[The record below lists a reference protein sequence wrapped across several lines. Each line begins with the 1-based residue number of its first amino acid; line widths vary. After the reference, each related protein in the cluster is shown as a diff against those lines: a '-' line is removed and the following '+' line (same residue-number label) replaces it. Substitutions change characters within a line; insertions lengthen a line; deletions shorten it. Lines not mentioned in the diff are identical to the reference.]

1 MRTRAA
7 LSRYVFLPV
16 SCLLMVYRRSKS
28 ISLYH
33 LPASWLRPDVS
44 NPTADHR
51 LVVVSSPGQ
60 MFRIQ
65 QPITGSLL
73 YRLQRRLRIR
83 TSQPPSDITDFA
95 ASRHLS
101 SPDSKV
107 RTHNST
113 RRVTKSFGEGLDQQQ
128 DAAHCRWHRVGIP
141 GQPNFGDCS
150 KGLLGHYSGSWSSA
164 TELKL
169 FGSPTTGGAFLNIA
183 SHRQVPRAKKTIVPP
198 VFCSSLAGVTVGR
211 STFFQRRGCVLWP

>member
-16 SCLLMVYRRSKS
+16 SCLLTVYKRSKS

-33 LPASWLRPDVS
+33 PRASWLRPDVS

-73 YRLQRRLRIR
+73 YRPQARCFESNSRLPARCCI
-83 TSQPPSDITDFA
+83 
-95 ASRHLS
+95 
-101 SPDSKV
+101 V
-107 RTHNST
+107 
-113 RRVTKSFGEGLDQQQ
+113 
-128 DAAHCRWHRVGIP
+128 
-141 GQPNFGDCS
+141 
-150 KGLLGHYSGSWSSA
+150 SSA
-164 TELKL
+164 AVASEPRSRRRPSLLPRGTCLRQTRKSEQITRHVESQSPLEKGWTNTKMQRIVAGIEWAYL
-169 FGSPTTGGAFLNIA
+169 GSRI
-183 SHRQVPRAKKTIVPP
+183 SEIVPRDCLGIILVARVPRQ
-198 VFCSSLAGVTVGR
+198 S
-211 STFFQRRGCVLWP
+211 